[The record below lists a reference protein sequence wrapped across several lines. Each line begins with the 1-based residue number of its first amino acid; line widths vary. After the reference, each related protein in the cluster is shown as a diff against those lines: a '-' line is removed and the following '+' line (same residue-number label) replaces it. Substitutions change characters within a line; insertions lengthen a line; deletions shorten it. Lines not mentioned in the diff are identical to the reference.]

1 MLIWLS
7 GYLFSSNFY
16 IVLTCL
22 VTVYFA
28 GNSYAR
34 HRHISAAAKANG
46 CLPFKDVYPIKDRI
60 AALDWILIILRN
72 AKNKTLLDFHQARL
86 EAHPTYLIKSILKTN
101 IWTAEA
107 ENIRTILTT
116 RADDWAVEPSRLPLV
131 SVLNVLLSC
140 GS

>member
-7 GYLFSSNFY
+7 GYLFSPIFY
-16 IVLTCL
+16 VLLACL
-22 VTVYFA
+22 ITIYYA
-28 GNSYAR
+28 GRAYAR
-34 HRHISAAAKANG
+34 HRHEIAAAKANG
-46 CLPFKDVYPIKDRI
+46 CLPFKDVYPLKDRI

-72 AKNKTLLDFHQARL
+72 AKNKTLLGFHQARL
-86 EAHPTYLIKSILKTN
+86 EAHPTYLIKSVLKTN

-131 SVLNVLLSC
+131 SAPDVRLSE
-140 GS
+140 G